1 MYISLDW
8 VNELIGIK
16 KIKLDELIEK
26 LTLGGFEV
34 EEVLEIERHNNK
46 QIVLDISATA
56 NRADSLSIKG
66 ISKEIKALLN
76 KESQTSNYST
86 SQYNI
91 TTDIQKSLLKSEKSS
106 DYSTF
111 IGMTVENITDLTI
124 PNWLKDK
131 LYYSGVE
138 PLNNILDFQ
147 NFILLETGYP
157 IEFYDLKKISD
168 KVNNREFNLTLKSA
182 NKNTVGMKGL
192 RYSLQYIIF
201 PQH

>member
-34 EEVLEIERHNNK
+34 EEVLEMERNNKK

-86 SQYNI
+86 TQFKIKTEN
-91 TTDIQKSLLKSEKSS
+91 KSYIDKSVFNCPCVVLA
-106 DYSTF
+106 F
-111 IGMTVENITDLTI
+111 IR
-124 PNWLKDK
+124 
-131 LYYSGVE
+131 
-138 PLNNILDFQ
+138 Q
-147 NFILLETGYP
+147 
-157 IEFYDLKKISD
+157 
-168 KVNNREFNLTLKSA
+168 
-182 NKNTVGMKGL
+182 
-192 RYSLQYIIF
+192 
-201 PQH
+201 